1 MLYFIGI
8 GSNLGN
14 REQTINSAIRCV
26 NSMGELLGV
35 APFYYSRPEGFDSQN
50 KFCNTAVALMSE
62 LSPAEVLRLCQQT
75 EKQLGRKEQSVILP
89 DGSKQYADREIDI
102 DLLCAYD
109 EGGLEVT
116 RQTAKLT
123 LPHPRM
129 AERKFVQ
136 IPLHNL
142 VNRVIQ
148 DSALTFYK
156 MHGLGNDYI
165 YFDCTSDSLPLLL
178 MPVIRSAALVLCN
191 RHKGIGADG
200 LVFILPDKRADL
212 RMRIFNADGSEA
224 EMCGNAARCVGMY
237 AMGYK
242 HSVDGFSMT
251 LATKSGIRKIK
262 YELHDKISVEMGR
275 PKFIG
280 THEID
285 GRIYHCVDVGNP
297 HAVTFLNS
305 REELTDELVST
316 LGPKIENHPLFP
328 NKTNVEFCVFMSP
341 LRILTRV
348 WERGSGETQ
357 ACGTGAT
364 AVAVACVKQ
373 GLLKRDGIISLPGG
387 DLYIDYNNRTA
398 RMTGSARIVYKGT
411 LSYINFNALR

>member
-50 KFCNTAVALMSE
+50 EFCNTAVALTSD

-75 EKQLGRKEQSVILP
+75 EKQLGRTEQSVILP

-116 RQTAKLT
+116 RHTPKLT

-165 YFDCTSDSLPLLL
+165 YFDCTNDNMPLLL
-178 MPVIRSAALVLCN
+178 LPVIRSAALVLCN

-224 EMCGNAARCVGMY
+224 EMCGNAARCVGLY
-237 AMGYK
+237 AMVF
-242 HSVDGFSMT
+242 HLVDGYTMK
-251 LATKSGIRKIK
+251 LATKGGIRKIAFETSG
-262 YELHDKISVEMGR
+262 ELSVEMGK
-275 PKFIG
+275 PSYTG
-280 THEID
+280 TQEID
-285 GRIYHCVDVGNP
+285 GRTYHCIDVGNP
-297 HAVTFLNS
+297 HAVTILDDS
-305 REELTDELVST
+305 EALTHNLVHT
-316 LGPKIENHPLFP
+316 VGPLIEHHPLFP
-328 NKTNVEFCVFMSP
+328 HRTNVEFCVALDRHHVAM
-341 LRILTRV
+341 RV

-364 AVAVACVKQ
+364 ATAVACIQQ
-373 GLLKRDGIISLPGG
+373 GLCDSPVTVTLLGG
-387 DLYIDYNNRTA
+387 KLTIHHNSRTTQ
-398 RMTGSARIVYKGT
+398 MTGKARIVYSGK
-411 LSYINFNALR
+411 LSYIDFNAL